1 MNKLT
6 SQTFIDEEFSR
17 NLIESFENLNEM
29 FTQEQQ
35 DHQERKE
42 QQD

>member
-17 NLIESFENLNEM
+17 NFIESLEDLDEM
-29 FTQEQQ
+29 FIQEQQ
-35 DHQERKE
+35 DCQEKE
-42 QQD
+42 E

>member
-17 NLIESFENLNEM
+17 NFIEFLEDLNKM
-29 FTQEQQ
+29 FTQKQQ